1 MKIRSTLVTLA
12 ISAVAGSLLLSAC
25 GDSTTGEGDGAPP
38 TAEVTSG
45 LPESPGAEPSA
56 EEAPDQQ
63 ESLPPQPTSTREP
76 VSAGALDGSELNDA
90 GVEWFGAFCTGIGA
104 LSEFGAP
111 NTEGLSVEETAEA
124 VGSTYMAFGEGFDAA
139 AMQLTG
145 LDSTMN
151 FENADAFA
159 AEAVESIEE
168 VAAVYRTGAET
179 VRAGSYAVQDDII
192 VDVRQIETQAVES
205 GAGDFGLSSLD
216 ESVFDAVNA
225 QVPACGTP

>member
-1 MKIRSTLVTLA
+1 MKIRSTFVTFA

-25 GDSTTGEGDGAPP
+25 GDSSPDGGNSASP

-45 LPESPGAEPSA
+45 LPESPGTEPSA
-56 EEAPDQQ
+56 GVAPDQQ

-76 VSAGALDGSELNDA
+76 ISAGALEGDELNEA
-90 GVEWFGAFCTGIGA
+90 GVAWFGAFCTGIGA

-124 VGSTYMAFGEGFDAA
+124 VGSTYKAFGEGFDAA
-139 AMQLTG
+139 ATELTG
-145 LDSTMN
+145 LDRNMN

-159 AEAVESIEE
+159 GEAVESIEE
-168 VAAVYRTGAET
+168 VAAVYSGGADT
-179 VRAGSYAVQDDII
+179 VRAGSYASQEDII
-192 VDVRQIETQAVES
+192 VDVRLIETQAVES

-216 ESVFDAVNA
+216 ESVFDAVTA
-225 QVPACGTP
+225 QVPACASS